1 MSGLNK
7 LDLMIYIA
15 IIDYRLFFFFALLSL
30 RLNFKKKLKARKVM
44 PRAYYRFLPKRS
56 KVIPPFSN
64 APNFLEISVPVSE
77 IAFLTYLIMLLE
89 T

>member
-1 MSGLNK
+1 M
-7 LDLMIYIA
+7 Y
-15 IIDYRLFFFFALLSL
+15 LFFCFSETFIKNL
-30 RLNFKKKLKARKVM
+30 RLNLKHTYTHTHTHKPLRARKVT